1 MATNNNGNLLDSAGE
16 VAIDFVWGNFPIQPN
31 DARPDAASAT
41 LSTTVTERVA
51 GRLDPAA
58 DNHIIAL
65 SGWNGFPLYNPN
77 TAGEDVAGPTD
88 YVLVPSVI
96 GLTTALATD
105 AMKDASLVPT
115 TATAATNAAKEATA
129 IARTAGSTT
138 VTVTAATHGFT
149 AGQKVVIAN
158 SGDATANGTYTVVTA
173 ATNSFTAT
181 GTASTVLALT
191 GLTATVVGLAGT
203 IKTQSVAAGANT
215 ITPGSAVTITPFAVA
230 S

>member
-1 MATNNNGNLLDSAGE
+1 MATNNNGNLLDDAGN

-41 LSTTVTERVA
+41 LSDTVYTRVA

-65 SGWNGFPLYNPN
+65 SGWNGFPLYNPGSY
-77 TAGEDVAGPTD
+77 GEDVAGATD
-88 YVLVPSVI
+88 YVLVPNVL

-115 TATAATNAAKEATA
+115 TAAAATNAAGVVTA
-129 IARTAGSTT
+129 ASRTAGSGVTT
-138 VTVTAATHGFT
+138 ITDSAHGFVT
-149 AGQKVVIAN
+149 GNKVTISSV
-158 SGDATANGTYTVVTA
+158 DATVNGTYTVTRLTDNTFTVT
-173 ATNSFTAT
+173 TTAT
-181 GTASTVLALT
+181 TLLALT
-191 GLTATVVGLAGT
+191 SITGAVVAVAGT
-203 IKTQSVAAGANT
+203 IKAQSLAAGANT
-215 ITPGSAVTITPFAVA
+215 ITPGAAVTITPWAAA